1 MNASFPD
8 QARVVIVGAPSKA
21 MAFLPWTPWGV
32 LQEANENQAPAHHVA
47 SYWDYAM
54 DRFTR
59 SGAITGREDFGSLL
73 EAVRRGDA
81 GSP

>member
-21 MAFLPWTPWGV
+21 M
-32 LQEANENQAPAHHVA
+32 EA
-47 SYWDYAM
+47 
-54 DRFTR
+54 
-59 SGAITGREDFGSLL
+59 
-73 EAVRRGDA
+73 RRGDA